1 MSTLSMT
8 PGDSAASTVG
18 PSASVVGKQNS
29 GLMSI
34 VRDTILTGVML
45 NAMEGKG
52 QPVMRPGDSMMQALG
67 GGAEVYSKN
76 PNSNLTKAV
85 TGIVLLGIVG
95 KLLDA
100 NTAPPPTQEQM
111 RAEYA
116 AKEDQRIAGIMKED
130 AQKKEALAEDERRK
144 AFFANKPG

>member
-1 MSTLSMT
+1 MT
-8 PGDSAASTVG
+8 PGDSATSTVG

-29 GLMSI
+29 GLMTL
-34 VRDTILTGVML
+34 VRDSILTGVML

-52 QPVMRPGDSMMQALG
+52 QPQMRPGDSMMQALG

-85 TGIVLLGIVG
+85 TGIMLLGIVG

-116 AKEDQRIAGIMKED
+116 TKEDQRLAGIIKED
-130 AQKKEALAEDERRK
+130 ADKKLHFAEEERRK

>member
-1 MSTLSMT
+1 MSVQTMT
-8 PGDSAASTVG
+8 PGDSASAAVG
-18 PSASVVGKQNS
+18 PSASVIGRPNS
-29 GLMSI
+29 GLMNI
-34 VRDTILTGVML
+34 VRDTILTGVIL

-85 TGIVLLGIVG
+85 TGVMLLGIVG
-95 KLLDA
+95 KLLDS
-100 NTAPPPTQEQM
+100 NTAPPPTQEQI
-111 RAEYA
+111 RAEMG
-116 AKEDQRIAGIMKED
+116 AKEEQRIAGTMKED
-130 AQKKEALAEDERRK
+130 AAKKEAYVEEERRK

>member
-1 MSTLSMT
+1 MT
-8 PGDSAASTVG
+8 PGDSATTTVG
-18 PSASVVGKQNS
+18 PSASVIGKPNS

-52 QPVMRPGDSMMQALG
+52 QPMMRPNDSMMQTLG

-76 PNSNLTKAV
+76 PTSNLTKAV
-85 TGIVLLGIVG
+85 TGLLLLGIVG
-95 KLLDA
+95 KLLDT

-111 RAEYA
+111 RAEYTT
-116 AKEDQRIAGIMKED
+116 KEDQRLAGIYKED
-130 AQKKEALAEDERRK
+130 ADKKLHFAEEERRK